1 MHYTALWVLNCDPST
16 GKDRWSSM
24 TLLGRSARDAIHI
37 QPWVAPSSTCKAKSQ
52 QAVTQLAGQVQPS
65 LCRHGG

>member
-1 MHYTALWVLNCDPST
+1 
-16 GKDRWSSM
+16 M
-24 TLLGRSARDAIHI
+24 TLLRRSARDAIHI

-52 QAVTQLAGQVQPS
+52 QALTQLAGQVQPS